1 MPRYRQHPNKKKKR
15 IGGQHDDCDHPNLQR
30 RGRSWSAI
38 MAVPRD
44 VQQRLGSEGKRKI
57 RFVASL
63 ETDSK
68 IEAAERLPAYVSR
81 WRSEIANARRTNR
94 DDEAA
99 FNGGAFGWMSSL
111 DRIENAL
118 PE

>member
-1 MPRYRQHPNKKKKR
+1 MPRHRRPGERPSKKKKR
-15 IGGQHDDCDHPNLQR
+15 ICCQYDNCDHPNLQR
-30 RGRSWSAI
+30 RRRSWYTI
-38 MAVPRD
+38 MPVPRD
-44 VQQRLGSEGKRKI
+44 VQQRLGSEDKRKI

-81 WRSEIANARRTNR
+81 WRSEIANVRRTYR

-99 FNGGAFGWMSSL
+99 FNGGAFGSAQAAAG
-111 DRIENAL
+111 IG
-118 PE
+118 

>member
-1 MPRYRQHPNKKKKR
+1 MPRYRQHPNRKKKR
-15 IGGQHDDCDHPNLQR
+15 IGGQYDDCDHPNLQR
-30 RGRSWSAI
+30 RGRSWYAI
-38 MAVPRD
+38 MPVPRD

-68 IEAAERLPAYVSR
+68 IEAAERLPAYISD

-94 DDEAA
+94 NDESA
-99 FNGGAFGWMSSL
+99 FSATVGGSTTSASSL
-111 DRIENAL
+111 
-118 PE
+118 PG